1 MKERLDVLLVQR
13 GFYQSRERAKASI
26 MAGIVYVDGQKSDK
40 AGNQVDENAEIF
52 VKENLCPYVS
62 RGGLKLEKSMQLWPI
77 RLADTV
83 CMDIGAST
91 GGFTD
96 CLLKHGAA
104 KVYAIDVGTGQLAE
118 ALRRDPRVVSMEGV
132 NARALTPEDIGEMAH
147 GAVMDVSFIS
157 ITKIIP
163 ALERLVAP
171 DGYLMALVKPQFE
184 SGRAAVGKRGVV
196 KRPEAHRAVLRQVT
210 AFVREATDFAVVGLD
225 VSPILGPEGNVEF
238 LMLCRRGAAGLD
250 PDEYTGFY
258 VNIGLDRLVMMRYGV
273 DDVRL
278 FHSADLRFLRQ
289 FH

>member
-1 MKERLDVLLVQR
+1 MRLDALLVQR
-13 GFYQSRERAKASI
+13 GLLPSREKAKEAI
-26 MAGIVYVDGQKSDK
+26 ARGEVLVEGRPAGK
-40 AGNQVDENAEIF
+40 AAQPVQEDAALQVTAR
-52 VKENLCPYVS
+52 PAYVS
-62 RGGLKLEKSMQLWPI
+62 RGGLKLEKALQCFPGFSVEGDRVL
-77 RLADTV
+77 
-83 CMDIGAST
+83 DIGAST

-184 SGRAAVGKRGVV
+184 SGRAAVGMRGVV

-250 PDEYTGFY
+250 PDAAGARIEC
-258 VNIGLDRLVMMRYGV
+258 LVHAAHG
-273 DDVRL
+273 
-278 FHSADLRFLRQ
+278 HA
-289 FH
+289 